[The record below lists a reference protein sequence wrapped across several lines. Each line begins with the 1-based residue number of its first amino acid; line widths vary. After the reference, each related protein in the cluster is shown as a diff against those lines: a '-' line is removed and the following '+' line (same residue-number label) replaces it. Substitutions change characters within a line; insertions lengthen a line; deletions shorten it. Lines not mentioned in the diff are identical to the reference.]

1 MIVYY
6 YFHVPKT
13 GGTSMVHFFKHLTK
27 KLPKSIL
34 YNFDGKEADP
44 QYIQRLDINPPL
56 NCRWCSKRS
65 NVFNI
70 KLKKIL
76 LRNTNK
82 YEYIFIHHHH
92 GYRGLMNYKDI
103 LLNIKQTLETK
114 GHSMKI
120 FTTIRDVV
128 SFNNSRLNYG
138 IRLGYQR
145 TKEDF
150 LNSNAMF
157 NHQTKYL
164 FYGQLILQQNKP
176 NITKKQIDDLEKLID
191 IFIETKNITSFM
203 DTLTNK
209 LNISY
214 NSTHKKNVT
223 KHKITLDNRKPTLLK
238 NNYLDAYLLEKYI
251 TEKSQQFNL

>member
-13 GGTSMVHFFKHLTK
+13 GGTSMVHFFRHLTK
-27 KLPKSIL
+27 KLPKSKL
-34 YNFDGKEADP
+34 YNFDGKTGDMDYLE
-44 QYIQRLDINPPL
+44 RLHVKPKS
-56 NCRWCSKRS
+56 NCKWCS
-65 NVFNI
+65 NTPTIFNI
-70 KLKKIL
+70 KLKKL
-76 LRNTNK
+76 LLHNSNE
-82 YEYIFIHHHH
+82 YDYIFVHHHH
-92 GYRGLMNYKDI
+92 GYRGLMEYKDK
-103 LLNIKQTLETK
+103 LLEIKETLESN
-114 GHSMKI
+114 GHTMKI
-120 FTTIRDVV
+120 ITTIRDIV

-150 LNSNAMF
+150 LYADEMF

-176 NITKKQIDDLEKLID
+176 DITKKQIDDLEKLID
-191 IFIETKNITSFM
+191 IFIETKNITTFM

-223 KHKITLDNRKPTLLK
+223 KHKITLDNRKPILLK

-251 TEKSQQFNL
+251 TKKSQQFNL